1 MKSVRV
7 KNMAQSNKERNMKK
21 IIKLFCVVSCL
32 MVCFAGC
39 GKEEKGIAY
48 NPDNVRAY
56 LEFQITNIA
65 DGADEFVGD
74 ETATFINGE
83 DVYDAAV
90 ASWNSL
96 SDECGEPTDSVS
108 DFEINEQSDELN
120 VTEVIQFED
129 RKVNIT
135 STFEEDD
142 GVFTM
147 TSLSFEPV
155 YTVGEKLKQAGMNT
169 AMGMGTVFVVLIF
182 ISLVISLFNYIP
194 QITEFFSKKNKK
206 GTAKETTAEVIQERV
221 VEQAQSDD
229 TELIA
234 VIAAAIAASENT
246 TTDSFVVR
254 SIRKR

>member
-1 MKSVRV
+1 
-7 KNMAQSNKERNMKK
+7 MAQSNKERNMKK

-39 GKEEKGIAY
+39 GKKEEGIAY
-48 NPDNVRAY
+48 NPDDIRGY
-56 LEFQITNIA
+56 LEFQIANIA
-65 DGADEFVGD
+65 DGADEMIGD
-74 ETATFINGE
+74 ETAVFVNGE
-83 DVYDAAV
+83 DVYDDAV
-90 ASWNSL
+90 ESWDSL
-96 SDECGEPTDSVS
+96 SDECGEATDSVS

-142 GVFTM
+142 GIYTM

-155 YTVGEKLKQAGMNT
+155 YTTGEKLKQAGMNT

-194 QITEFFSKKNKK
+194 QITGFFGKKNSKKE
-206 GTAKETTAEVIQERV
+206 TVKETKTEVTQESV
-221 VEQAQSDD
+221 VEQTQSDD